1 MTQVASPVISLS
13 APPSAEVPCIMQK
26 QHNYA
31 ENGKPKIGRCVPS
44 PAKEDDRTF
53 SSDAPHQCFIVK
65 VWEVGSA
72 HLQIV

>member
-1 MTQVASPVISLS
+1 
-13 APPSAEVPCIMQK
+13 MQK